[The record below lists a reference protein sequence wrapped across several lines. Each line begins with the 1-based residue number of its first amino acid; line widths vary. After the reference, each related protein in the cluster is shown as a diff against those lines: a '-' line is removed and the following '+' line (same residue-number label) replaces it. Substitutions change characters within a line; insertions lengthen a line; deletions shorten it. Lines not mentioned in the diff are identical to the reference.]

1 MRFQFNGNATDL
13 ETLKNALNSD
23 PQTRAQFE
31 ANPAVFLGEHGI
43 EIDQETATALTS
55 NINGNKPKAAAAIF
69 IPHADVHVDIG

>member
-1 MRFQFNGNATDL
+1 MRFHFKGSTTDL
-13 ETLKNALNSD
+13 ETLKHALNSD
-23 PQTRAQFE
+23 PLMREQFE

-43 EIDQETATALTS
+43 DIDEETATALTS